1 MPDRNLHVAEWPM
14 TENGMGLTDDK
25 GRRCRLMVWSVG
37 LLMTAGCATLP
48 NVADLLDGPT
58 PSRTPTVVGAQGE
71 LSTAASQGML
81 VRLEREVGP
90 VDILRKHLAE
100 AESITQSPLVAG
112 NTVRL
117 LNDGP
122 STYAAMFE
130 AMEHAKDHI
139 NLETYIFEDDEV
151 GHRLAKLLIKK
162 QAEGVQVNIIYDS
175 FGSIETS
182 DAFFEDLRDGGLK
195 VVEYNPVNPLDV
207 KRRWMLNQRDHRKIL
222 VVDGAIAFTGGVN
235 ISRVYSRSPF
245 RTSRPKSPEAA
256 KQLWR
261 DSHVQIEGPV
271 VAEFQ
276 RIFVDA
282 WAQQK
287 GPPLPEREYFP
298 VLKATGKLIVGV
310 INSSPASD
318 LVTIYKVFMS
328 AINHAEQ
335 SIHLTVAYFAPD
347 GQMLKAL
354 TDAAARGVDVTLL
367 LPSVTD
373 SGLVMHAGRSHYGEL
388 LKAGVTIY
396 ERQGAL
402 LHAKTAVIDGVWST
416 VGSANLDWR
425 SFLHNEEV
433 NAVILGDEFAE
444 KMEALFQKDLAASHR
459 VTLEEW
465 ESRPVI
471 HRVRETMGRIME
483 YWL

>member
-1 MPDRNLHVAEWPM
+1 
-14 TENGMGLTDDK
+14 MGLNDDK
-25 GRRCRLMVWSVG
+25 GSGCRLIVWFVG
-37 LLMTAGCATLP
+37 LMMTTGCASLP
-48 NVADLLDGPT
+48 NVEDLLQGST

-71 LSTAASQGML
+71 LSAAASQGVL

-90 VDILRKHLAE
+90 IDILRKHLAE

-122 STYAAMFE
+122 STYTAMFQAIE
-130 AMEHAKDHI
+130 GAKNHI
-139 NLETYIFEDDEV
+139 NLETYIFEDDTV
-151 GHRLAKLLIKK
+151 GRRLAELLIKK
-162 QAEGVQVNIIYDS
+162 QKEGVQVNIIYDS
-175 FGSIETS
+175 FGSLETS
-182 DAFFEDLRDGGLK
+182 DAFFERLRDGGLK
-195 VVEYNPVNPLDV
+195 VVEFNPVNPLDV
-207 KRRWMLNQRDHRKIL
+207 KRRWMGNQRDHRKLL
-222 VVDGAIAFTGGVN
+222 VVDGTIAFTGGVN

-245 RTSRPKSPEAA
+245 RTSGPKSPEAA

-261 DSHVQIEGPV
+261 DTHVQIEGPV

-276 RIFVDA
+276 RIFLDA

-287 GPPLPEREYFP
+287 GPPLPEQEYFP
-298 VLKATGKLIVGV
+298 ALKATGKLIVRA
-310 INSSPASD
+310 INSSPAAD
-318 LVTIYKVFMS
+318 LVTIYKVFVS
-328 AINHAEQ
+328 AISHAEQ
-335 SIHLTVAYFAPD
+335 SIHLTIAYFAPD
-347 GQMLKAL
+347 GQMLQAL

-373 SGLVMHAGRSHYGEL
+373 SGLVVRAGHSHYKKL
-388 LKAGVTIY
+388 LQAGVKIY
-396 ERQGAL
+396 ERQDAL

-416 VGSANLDWR
+416 VGSANMDWR

-444 KMEALFQKDLAASHR
+444 KMEALFQKDLAASR
-459 VTLEEW
+459 RITLEEW
-465 ESRPVI
+465 NTRPFI
-471 HRVRETMGRIME
+471 HRVKETIGRIME